1 MRGWTAD
8 AGGSCG
14 DYRFTLLDLIQDDNA
29 QLSEFLSLFTGASI
43 ANTYDDPIAGNPTS
57 VVGRMPGV
65 LAGLRGRQIP
75 DGKNFAFFGQLE
87 YENVN
92 YENSG
97 DAEVISADLA
107 AHARLGP
114 GEISVTVP
122 IAYVE
127 YAGGEEVGHVGVI
140 LGYGVEMNDFIDNM
154 PWTWTLT
161 GNVGAVAGT
170 SDALV
175 DTALVSTVGIG
186 NRFMTT
192 LLPTSDKIKLGWE
205 LDIDYFSNP
214 DIDIDDFSQTYDFG
228 ITGITFGALGEYA
241 FDNGLGIEGAIRR
254 TEFSGEELAIDAQ
267 NEIDLVLTSTD
278 GLFGGGLTYGF
289 GDGYEAISAQG
300 RVRF

>member
-1 MRGWTAD
+1 
-8 AGGSCG
+8 
-14 DYRFTLLDLIQDDNA
+14 
-29 QLSEFLSLFTGASI
+29 
-43 ANTYDDPIAGNPTS
+43 
-57 VVGRMPGV
+57 
-65 LAGLRGRQIP
+65 
-75 DGKNFAFFGQLE
+75 
-87 YENVN
+87 
-92 YENSG
+92 
-97 DAEVISADLA
+97 
-107 AHARLGP
+107 
-114 GEISVTVP
+114 
-122 IAYVE
+122 
-127 YAGGEEVGHVGVI
+127 
-140 LGYGVEMNDFIDNM
+140 MNDFIDNM